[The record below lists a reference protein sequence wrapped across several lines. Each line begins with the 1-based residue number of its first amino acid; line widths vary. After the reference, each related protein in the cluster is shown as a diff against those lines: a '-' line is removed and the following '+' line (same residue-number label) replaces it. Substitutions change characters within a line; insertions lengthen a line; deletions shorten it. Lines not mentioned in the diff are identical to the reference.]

1 MKFLN
6 KEANQNELEELE
18 VWLQDKSNNSV
29 FDRFVRTEYLTAL
42 YMGEYNIT
50 KAKESIGQKLRKSER
65 RKKML
70 IYKKLSVAAS
80 ILLIMG
86 LSFLYLKDQRITATT
101 DNVNQ
106 IVIGSNKAVLTLEN
120 GNQVA
125 LGKGKSYETGNV
137 KSNGEELV
145 YNAQVKEA
153 DANEKLLFNQLT
165 VPKGGQFFVQLS
177 DGTQVWLNSD
187 SKLRYPT
194 KFIKGETREIE
205 LVYGEAY
212 LKVSP
217 STLHNGA
224 TFHVKTKGQE
234 VGVLGTEF
242 NIKAYSDDPKIET
255 TLVEGKIKVETK
267 GAKRVLR
274 PNQQS
279 RIGSD
284 ANQIEVVEVDAAEAV
299 SWIKGLFTF
308 NEESLGE
315 MMKVLSRWYDVDVV
329 FESVE
334 HQDFAFTGVL
344 EKTKSFVDILE
355 LIAATS
361 EGEIAFEIEGKTIII
376 K

>member
-6 KEANQNELEELE
+6 QEANQNELEELE
-18 VWLQDKSNNSV
+18 VWLEDQNNVSV
-29 FDRFVRTEYLTAL
+29 FNRFVRTEYLTTL

-50 KAKESIGQKLRKSER
+50 EAKESINQKLRKSEQR
-65 RKKML
+65 RKML
-70 IYKKLSVAAS
+70 VFKKISVAAS
-80 ILLIMG
+80 ILLMMG
-86 LSFLYLKDQRITATT
+86 LSFLYLKDNGTKAST
-101 DNVNQ
+101 DGVNQ

-120 GNQVA
+120 GDQVA
-125 LGKGKSYETGNV
+125 LGVGKNYQTGNA

-145 YNAQVKEA
+145 YNAPIKGAET
-153 DANEKLLFNQLT
+153 NEKLLFNHLT

-194 KFIKGETREIE
+194 KFIEGETREIE

-217 STLHNGA
+217 STLHKGA
-224 TFHVKTKGQE
+224 AFHVKTKGQN

-242 NIKAYSDDPKIET
+242 NIKAYSDDSKIET
-255 TLVEGKIKVETK
+255 TLVEGKIMVEAK
-267 GAKRVLR
+267 GAKRILS

-279 RIGSD
+279 QIGTGS
-284 ANQIEVVEVDAAEAV
+284 NQIEVVEVDVSETV

-315 MMKVLSRWYDVDVV
+315 MMKVLSRWYDVEVV
-329 FESVE
+329 FESAE

-344 EKTKSFVDILE
+344 EKTKSFADILE

-361 EGEIAFEIEGKTIII
+361 EGEINFEIEGKTITI